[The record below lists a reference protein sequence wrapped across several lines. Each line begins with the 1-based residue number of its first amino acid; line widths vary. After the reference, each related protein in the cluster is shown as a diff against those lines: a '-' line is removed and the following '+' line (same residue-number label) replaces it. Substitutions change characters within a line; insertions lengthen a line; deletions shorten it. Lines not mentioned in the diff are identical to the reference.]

1 MREVNEVVQKVY
13 GGEKPVPLWLED
25 EEPSTSSSSLK
36 RILFSLIIRIKVSIV
51 QYKNASVFAKSN
63 RQLQLLPF
71 QRIQLTATT
80 PTNSAVRLETGAV
93 EFQLSNRVQNV
104 SGATQPNPYMKLFG
118 KAQVDINLSLGQL
131 LKNVMFEEA
140 EPDFQQFAF
149 FNTRIG
155 LRNAFQEEMAQGD
168 DKEVVLITLKRPLI
182 YIQPMAVDKAILVW
196 LNYKNAYEYWNEK
209 RANLNKE
216 VLTAT
221 QQVFEKV
228 PFGQLTSQL
237 SAPHLGT
244 LFLQLTVDDMG
255 ICIPLN
261 PLPPNNWGL
270 SRGLYDGESRGAVVV
285 TLENTSIS
293 ACSSGSLVSKGRWA
307 NEPNKF
313 FEVLIIR
320 LRLSELSV
328 NRTKTYSNWTF
339 YYLNRSAKFCCNFGK
354 KNMSFGN
361 S

>member
-1 MREVNEVVQKVY
+1 M
-13 GGEKPVPLWLED
+13 
-25 EEPSTSSSSLK
+25 
-36 RILFSLIIRIKVSIV
+36 
-51 QYKNASVFAKSN
+51 
-63 RQLQLLPF
+63 
-71 QRIQLTATT
+71 TATT

-93 EFQLSNRVQNV
+93 ELQLSNRVQNV

-131 LKNVMFEEA
+131 LKNVLFEEA
-140 EPDFQQFAF
+140 EPEFQQFAF
-149 FNTRIG
+149 FNTRVG
-155 LRNAFQEEMAQGD
+155 LRNAFQEETAQGE

-182 YIQPMAVDKAILVW
+182 YIQPMAIDKAILVW

-228 PFGQLTSQL
+228 PFGQITSQL

-255 ICIPLN
+255 ICLPLN
-261 PLPPNNWGL
+261 PLPPTWGMN
-270 SRGLYDGESRGAVVV
+270 RGLYDGESRGAVVV

-293 ACSSGSLVSKGRWA
+293 ACSSGSLVSKARY
-307 NEPNKF
+307 NVIINYLILNKRYERIDYEYIIILQIYGF
-313 FEVLIIR
+313 VLKI
-320 LRLSELSV
+320 
-328 NRTKTYSNWTF
+328 
-339 YYLNRSAKFCCNFGK
+339 C
-354 KNMSFGN
+354 
-361 S
+361 